1 MLKDT
6 SKPKEE
12 DSTQEFADAINE
24 LKDDALKLKLVAIY
38 QNQVKR
44 DEILEK
50 GYNEEFYA
58 LEHKYNKQYSE
69 LNKELSNIINS
80 DTKIPEFW
88 KTAIE
93 NSKYFQINE
102 KDKEILK
109 YLTNIEVAHSEDDKK
124 SVTVSFHFSNN
135 DFFEHKVLEKT
146 YIFNKK
152 EDNYTEA
159 KSTEIKWLGT
169 APNIKTVKKKIK
181 KGKTTST
188 ITKEKKVD
196 SFFNIFESKE
206 KEDEEEN
213 EEDEDLDNE
222 DDLGTEADFIVND
235 LIPFAMEYYLD
246 LQKLGMIDDYANE
259 HDDDDDCCGGE
270 DDGKRKYKGKK

>member
-1 MLKDT
+1 MIKDT
-6 SKPKEE
+6 KPEE
-12 DSTQEFADAINE
+12 DTSTKDFSDAINE
-24 LKDDALKLKLVAIY
+24 IKDDSLKLKLLALY
-38 QNQVKR
+38 QNQTKR

-69 LNKELSNIINS
+69 LNKELSNIVNS
-80 DTKIPEFW
+80 GTKIPEFW

-109 YLTNIEVAHSEDDKK
+109 YLTNVEVSHSEDDKK
-124 SVTVSFHFSNN
+124 SVTVTFHFSPN
-135 DFFEHKVLEKT
+135 DFFEHSSLEKT

-188 ITKEKKVD
+188 ITREKKVE

-206 KEDEEEN
+206 KEEEEEDDEE
-213 EEDEDLDNE
+213 EDLDNE

-235 LIPFAMEYYLD
+235 LVPFAMEYYLD
-246 LQKLGMIDDYANE
+246 LQKLGLIDDFDHDHDHDE
-259 HDDDDDCCGGE
+259 DDEDCDDDN
-270 DDGKRKYKGKK
+270 KRKHKKK